1 MAVNLSDD
9 TVGRPQKDVFNAQAR
24 QCHWGQERVGV
35 GEVGVGRGGG
45 GYCRRDG
52 GGKVVHSW
60 WQGMMRVHAGAYGSD
75 RVYAIYT

>member
-45 GYCRRDG
+45 GSVG
-52 GGKVVHSW
+52 GMVGAKLFTPGGKE
-60 WQGMMRVHAGAYGSD
+60 
-75 RVYAIYT
+75 